1 MVCVSYRASFQLLC
15 VPRHMRFTAVAERK
29 ACAKNSN
36 TTRIVIHKGSA
47 FYSCCCWH
55 HRCASVYSNVDFI
68 VQPNSFPRFAPNHS
82 LCIGGT
88 SNELAPAE
96 RRMRAKRMYSK
107 VRSVQVK
114 EKKRKEKINQT
125 PFTEGLK
132 NLVLSSRH
140 RPSQP
145 DSPYGD
151 PGMLLVSSICC
162 EIHTP

>member
-1 MVCVSYRASFQLLC
+1 MGCVSYRASFHLLC

-36 TTRIVIHKGSA
+36 TTRIVIHKGST
-47 FYSCCCWH
+47 FYSCCCCWH

-114 EKKRKEKINQT
+114 EKKTKRENKPNTLYRRAEEFGTFEPSSPIT
-125 PFTEGLK
+125 AGFTIRG
-132 NLVLSSRH
+132 
-140 RPSQP
+140 P
-145 DSPYGD
+145 GD
-151 PGMLLVSSICC
+151 VVGFVDLL
-162 EIHTP
+162 